1 MSRSSDWP
9 SVSVVIPAYRQ
20 ANYIKACLDSVAAQH
35 YPGTLKVIVVDDG
48 SDDDSADLASEH
60 PLAPQVIR
68 QKNMGVS
75 GARNRG
81 VEESTGEFVAFLDAD
96 DKWHPDKLKAQMTA
110 LVLADQPALS
120 FTRYRRVD
128 PSGSPVLRSSEHPA
142 KDLKPTTRHLLGQ
155 NFIGTS
161 TVVVHKDCLER
172 CGGFP
177 VSHGL
182 LGAGQDFALWL
193 RVAAFYPLIYVPEVL
208 MDYTVHPTNRVGIDP
223 LKHHQ
228 GGVNAL
234 RSLNEWAPEE
244 FKKMSGLPLS
254 LVLAGRRAKLIK
266 DLIWRRHEYP
276 ANSLS
281 RLMSAFSKGE
291 C

>member
-1 MSRSSDWP
+1 MSTPDLP
-9 SVSVVIPAYRQ
+9 TVSVIIPAYRQ
-20 ANYIKACLDSVAAQH
+20 ASFIEACLDSVADQEYAGQVQ
-35 YPGTLKVIVVDDG
+35 VIVIDDG
-48 SDDDSADLASEH
+48 SDDESAELAAAHRLS
-60 PLAPQVIR
+60 PLVIR
-68 QKNMGVS
+68 QKNAGVS

-81 VEESTGEFVAFLDAD
+81 IAESTGEFIAFLDAD
-96 DKWHPDKLKAQMTA
+96 DTWHPGKLSAQVRA
-110 LVLADQPALS
+110 LAAAKQAALS

-142 KDLKPTTRHLLGQ
+142 KGLKPTNRHLIRQ

-177 VSHGL
+177 TSHEL

-193 RVAAFYPLIYVPEVL
+193 RIAAFYPLIYVPEVL
-208 MDYTVHPTNRVGIDP
+208 TNYTVHPTNRVGIDP

-234 RSLNEWAPEE
+234 RALHDWAPEE
-244 FKKMSGLPLS
+244 FTKMSGMPLP
-254 LVLAGRRAKLIK
+254 LVLAGRRTKLIK
-266 DLIWRRHEYP
+266 DLIWRRHDYP
-276 ANSLS
+276 ANSLR
-281 RLMSAFSKGE
+281 RLIAAFGNGE